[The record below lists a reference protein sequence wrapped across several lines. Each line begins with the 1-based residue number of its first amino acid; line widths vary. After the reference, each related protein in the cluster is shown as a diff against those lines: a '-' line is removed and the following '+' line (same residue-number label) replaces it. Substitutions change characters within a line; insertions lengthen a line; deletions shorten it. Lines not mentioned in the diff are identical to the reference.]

1 MTDDSLKYV
10 NECYEVLKDMDI
22 IDSKYQF
29 SKQFLGKCANYYGV
43 MLCEN
48 RKAPNDMLYHLNQK
62 MAQLTECFNDSRL
75 KPLLDKGVD
84 ILNKRFEQYFRF
96 KDCIKKI

>member
-1 MTDDSLKYV
+1 MADESLKYV

-43 MLCEN
+43 MICEN
-48 RKAPNDMLYHLNQK
+48 RKAPNDMLYHLTQK
-62 MAQLTECFNDSRL
+62 MAQLAECFNDNRL
-75 KPLLDKGVD
+75 KPLLDKGTD
-84 ILNKRFEQYFRF
+84 LLNKRFEQYFKF

>member
-1 MTDDSLKYV
+1 MTDESLDYV
-10 NECYEVLKDMDI
+10 NECYNVLKDMDVVS
-22 IDSKYQF
+22 SKTQYSQ
-29 SKQFLGKCANYYGV
+29 QFLGTISPNYYGV

-75 KPLLDKGVD
+75 KPLLDKGTD
-84 ILNKRFEQYFRF
+84 ILNKRFERYLRCL
-96 KDCIKKI
+96 K